1 MQLLFYIIVIIVFLY
16 FFGKSKSQSAERHIE
31 NPQEK
36 NIYPLSHTS
45 IEENVELTQSKTNE
59 VASDFQVTITIDGT
73 VYKFRPADII
83 LLNWVDGVAVESVR
97 FPHYFSDRYFI
108 NPLKTVDQLIERG
121 FIKIA
126 GPEDSLNSLKV
137 TQLKS
142 ILKENSQ
149 KISGVK
155 KDLIERIR
163 NNVPV
168 QNYRHLVSDT
178 FKISDDAKEIVE
190 RLKLILWV
198 HREKTGTFVFSDI
211 IPYIDIE
218 RDIEDISLEL
228 YEKKTYD
235 LLTNGNLAGASMTS
249 RQCANSY
256 TEKEDYHS
264 ALNYYLISL
273 LLQTSGLHNTN
284 NSEYYFVSP
293 INPYYIRISDIINT
307 QLKLNYSD
315 LAVTEA
321 AKATFDLMAPYL
333 KQPMNITSSKQF
345 SKLVDLLLKND
356 MDNAVALLRKA
367 YNKIPDRNRFQS
379 YDDYFT
385 EINPY

>member
-1 MQLLFYIIVIIVFLY
+1 MQLLFVIVVVVVFLY
-16 FFGKSKSQSAERHIE
+16 FFGKSKSQTVEEYKE
-31 NPQEK
+31 NHHEK
-36 NIYPLSHTS
+36 DNSPLSHS
-45 IEENVELTQSKTNE
+45 IVEENVDLPQSKTNE
-59 VASDFQVTITIDGT
+59 VASDFQLTITIDGT
-73 VYKFRPADII
+73 VFKFRPADII
-83 LLNWVDGVAVESVR
+83 LLHWVDGVAVESVR
-97 FPHYFSDRYFI
+97 FPHYFSDRYNI

-121 FIKIA
+121 FITIA
-126 GPEDSLNSLKV
+126 GPADSLNSLKV
-137 TQLKS
+137 TQLKD
-142 ILKENSQ
+142 ILKDNSQ

-163 NNVPV
+163 NNIPV

-178 FKISDDAKEIVE
+178 FKISDDAKDIVD

-198 HREKTGTFVFSDI
+198 HKEKTGTFVFSDI
-211 IPYIDIE
+211 ASYIDTD

-228 YEKKTYD
+228 YEKKTYE
-235 LLTNGNLAGASMTS
+235 LLTNGSVAGATMTS
-249 RQCANSY
+249 RQCANAY
-256 TEKEDYHS
+256 TLKEDYHS

-273 LLQTSGLHNTN
+273 LLQVSGLHNTN

-293 INPYYIRISDIINT
+293 TNPYYIRISDIINT

-333 KQPMNITSSKQF
+333 RQPMNISSSKQF
-345 SKLVDLLLKND
+345 SNLIGLLLKND
-356 MDNAVALLRKA
+356 MDSAVALLRKA
-367 YNKIPDRNRFQS
+367 YNKIPERNRFQH